1 MKKIAIFNHKG
12 GVSKTTTAFNI
23 GWKLS
28 RDNKK
33 VLLVDADSQ
42 CNLTMMF
49 LGNKE
54 FDKFIE
60 SGNTNNI
67 MDALS
72 PAFKG
77 KPRPVD
83 AIDCIQNR
91 RNKNLFLLPGNLD
104 LTSYEVA
111 LAMSFNF
118 SNTLGVTGNLP
129 GAFSYL
135 IDKCGEKYEL
145 DYAIIDMNPSL
156 SAINQD
162 LILSSDY
169 FVIPSSPDIFSLKAI
184 QSLSRVLP
192 KWETWA
198 CQARTVFKDADYPFS
213 PNTPKFIGY
222 TINDFN
228 LGDKAQPTNSFKTIM
243 NRISKEVTTVLV
255 PALGNCN
262 MLLANE
268 LYDNA
273 TEQNNKIASQ
283 KGNLDKY
290 CLGQISNFNK
300 LIAESNRT
308 SVPIFELQLNKGYA
322 GQKRTLQWFK
332 RLFGVMAQKI
342 IILTN
347 E

>member
-23 GWKLS
+23 GWMLSKLDK
-28 RDNKK
+28 R

-49 LGNKE
+49 LGNTA
-54 FDKFIE
+54 FDKFMSE
-60 SGNTNNI
+60 NNTNNI
-67 MDALS
+67 MDALA

-77 KPRPVD
+77 KPRPVV
-83 AIDCIQNR
+83 AIDCIENK
-91 RNKNLFLLPGNLD
+91 RNKNLYLLPGSLD

-118 SNTLGVTGNLP
+118 SDTLGVTANLP

-135 IDKCGEKYEL
+135 INKCCEKYDL

-162 LILSSDY
+162 LVLSSDY
-169 FVIPSSPDIFSLKAI
+169 FFIPSSPDIFSLKAI

-198 CQARTVFKDADYPFS
+198 RQAREVFKDADYPFTAK
-213 PNTPKFIGY
+213 TPKFIGY

-228 LGDKAQPTNSFKTIM
+228 LGDKAQPAKSFKAIM
-243 NRISKEVTTVLV
+243 DRISSEVTDNLV
-255 PALGNCN
+255 PALKNMQ
-262 MLLANE
+262 MLLPE
-268 LYDNA
+268 ETY
-273 TEQNNKIASQ
+273 NKTGALN
-283 KGNLDKY
+283 KGLENQSGSWDLF

-300 LIAESNRT
+300 LIAESNRK
-308 SVPIFELQLNKGYA
+308 SIPVFELSFLYGYA
-322 GQKRTLQWFK
+322 GQIRTLKWFK
-332 RLFGVMAQKI
+332 RLFKGIAEKI